1 MHFYTTDG
9 ESAHTQNTKAG
20 AKNPTRPTTIADA
33 RKLGLLPSVT
43 TIFDVINKPFL
54 TEWKVR
60 EALKMAYAN
69 PPSPFIDQ
77 TNWVNKIK
85 AQSEEQV
92 GGAAELGT
100 AVHDC
105 IETSLDTSGS
115 DEIKARMFSFTDQVL
130 ELAAPAVEYVRLM
143 KIVGM
148 ECEQVVTDSLGF
160 AGTIDIAGHVDG
172 APIIVDF
179 KTKRTREGEDIEVP
193 ETYPWQLAAYHY
205 AKFGLNGDI
214 HPQAKAI
221 NIYISTTEKGRME
234 VFTYERDELVEAFDC
249 FKACFKLWTLKN
261 KYSPRAK

>member
-1 MHFYTTDG
+1 MHFYTIDG

-69 PPSPFIDQ
+69 PASPFIDRDS
-77 TNWVNKIK
+77 WVNKIK

-100 AVHDC
+100 AVHNC
-105 IETSLDTSGS
+105 IETSLDYSGS
-115 DEIKARMFSFTDQVL
+115 DESKARMFSFTEQVL

-143 KIVGM
+143 GIVDM
-148 ECEQVVTDSLGF
+148 EREQVACSSLGY
-160 AGTIDIAGHVDG
+160 AGTIDISGYVDG
-172 APIIVDF
+172 MPIIVDF
-179 KTKRTREGEDIEVP
+179 KTKKTREGEDIEVP
-193 ETYPWQLAAYHY
+193 ETYPWQLAAYHF
-205 AKFGLNGDI
+205 AEFGLNGEI
-214 HPQAKAI
+214 HPHAKAI

-234 VFTYERDELVEAFDC
+234 IVTYERAELVEAFEC
-249 FKACFKLWTLKN
+249 FKACFKLWSLKN